1 MLYFWGYMFGDN
13 PDIHG
18 ESEEMGIRYKIP

>member
-1 MLYFWGYMFGDN
+1 MLYLWGYMFGDN

-18 ESEEMGIRYKIP
+18 ESEEMGIRYKVS